1 MMNEQHKETGK
12 RLLQELKNL
21 SKYKSLTETVIADFT
36 GLKQQSV
43 NRMFSGNFMPTLD
56 NLIKLCDAIGVD
68 LIIKERN

>member
-1 MMNEQHKETGK
+1 MNEQHKETGK